1 LRRAFCTTTS
11 DLAQAAPSHDTVDAT
26 RTLTFE
32 AQRLEVLQR
41 SIDDV
46 VATTIDIDWS
56 ICVRDVEGR
65 EVAGR
70 NADRS
75 MKTASIGKLLLL
87 VEVAR
92 QCAEGDLT
100 ETTLL
105 GQDPELHVADSG
117 IWQHLHVEELAV
129 HDLCALI
136 ASVSDNLATNALL
149 KHVGLHR
156 LHDLTESLGLHHTA
170 LLDYVRDHRG
180 PDDPETLSI
189 GSASELSLVMSQ
201 LSRNELVSPTVS
213 EQVNAWLAT
222 NVDLSMVA
230 SAFGL
235 DPLAHAPSDRN
246 FVIRTKTGAD
256 PGVRADVGT
265 IGRNAVWFNYAVIA
279 NWNASDPDLR
289 DRALSGM
296 RAIGTTLR
304 TTIEVSAR

>member
-1 LRRAFCTTTS
+1 MTTR
-11 DLAQAAPSHDTVDAT
+11 DLAHAALSHDTVDAT

-32 AQRLEVLQR
+32 AQRLEVLQQ
-41 SIDDV
+41 SIDGV
-46 VATTIDIDWS
+46 VATPADIDWS
-56 ICVRDVEGR
+56 ICVRDVAGR

-75 MKTASIGKLLLL
+75 MKTASVGKLLLL

-100 ETTLL
+100 GTTLL
-105 GQDPELHVADSG
+105 RKDPELGLGDSG

-129 HDLCALI
+129 HDLCVLI

-149 KHVGLHR
+149 KHVGLQR
-156 LHDLTESLGLHHTA
+156 IYDLAKSLGLDHTA

-180 PDDPETLSI
+180 PDDPETLST

-213 EQVNAWLAT
+213 QQVNAWLAT

-230 SAFGL
+230 SVFGL
-235 DPLAHAPSDRN
+235 DPLAHPPSDRN
-246 FVIRTKTGAD
+246 FVIRNKTGAD
-256 PGVRADVGT
+256 PGVLADVGM

-279 NWNASDPDLR
+279 NWNASDPDRR
-289 DRALSGM
+289 DSALSAM
-296 RAIGTTLR
+296 RAIGTILR
-304 TTIEVSAR
+304 TTIETSA

>member
-1 LRRAFCTTTS
+1 
-11 DLAQAAPSHDTVDAT
+11 
-26 RTLTFE
+26 
-32 AQRLEVLQR
+32 VLQR

-46 VATTIDIDWS
+46 LATTIGIDWS
-56 ICVRDVEGR
+56 ICIRDVAGH

-75 MKTASIGKLLLL
+75 MKTASVGKLLLL

-100 ETTLL
+100 GTTLL
-105 GQDPELHVADSG
+105 GQDPELRVADSG

-129 HDLCALI
+129 HDLCVLI

-149 KHVGLHR
+149 KHVGLQR
-156 LHDLTESLGLHHTA
+156 IHDLAESLGLEHTA
-170 LLDYVRDHRG
+170 LLDYVRDHRAPG
-180 PDDPETLSI
+180 DPETLSI

-213 EQVNAWLAT
+213 AQVNAWLAT

-230 SAFGL
+230 SVFGL
-235 DPLAHAPSDRN
+235 DPLAHPPSDRN
-246 FVIRTKTGAD
+246 FIIRNKTGAD
-256 PGVRADVGT
+256 PGVRADVGM

-279 NWNASDPDLR
+279 NWNDSDADLR
-289 DRALSGM
+289 DSALSGT
-296 RAIGTTLR
+296 RAIGTILR
-304 TTIEVSAR
+304 TTIETNAW

>member
-1 LRRAFCTTTS
+1 MSRRRTI
-11 DLAQAAPSHDTVDAT
+11 PSMPT

-46 VATTIDIDWS
+46 VATTVDIDWS
-56 ICVRDVEGR
+56 MCIRDAAGR
-65 EVAGR
+65 ELAGC
-70 NADRS
+70 NADRA

-100 ETTLL
+100 GTTLL
-105 GQDPELHVADSG
+105 ARDPELLVADSG

-129 HDLCALI
+129 HDLCVLI

-149 KHVGLHR
+149 KHVGLQR
-156 LHDLTESLGLHHTA
+156 LQQLAESLGLIHTA
-170 LLDYVRDHRG
+170 LLDYVRDQRG
-180 PDDPETLSI
+180 PDDPATLST
-189 GSASELSLVMSQ
+189 GSASELSRVMSE
-201 LSRNELVSPTVS
+201 LSRHKLLSPTVS
-213 EQVNAWLAT
+213 EQVNAWLT
-222 NVDLSMVA
+222 TSVDLSMVA

-246 FVIRTKTGAD
+246 LIIRNKTGAD
-256 PGVRADVGT
+256 QGVRADVGT
-265 IGRNAVWFNYAVIA
+265 VGRNGASISYAVIA

-289 DRALSGM
+289 DRALLGM
-296 RAIGTTLR
+296 RTIGTILR
-304 TTIEVSAR
+304 TTIETNA

>member
-1 LRRAFCTTTS
+1 LRRAFCTTTR
-11 DLAQAAPSHDTVDAT
+11 DLAHDASSHDTVDET

-46 VATTIDIDWS
+46 VATTVDIDWS
-56 ICVRDVEGR
+56 ICIRDVAGR

-70 NADRS
+70 NADQS

-92 QCAEGDLT
+92 QCAVGELT
-100 ETTLL
+100 GTTLL
-105 GQDPELHVADSG
+105 RQDPELRVADSG
-117 IWQHLHVEELAV
+117 IWQQLQVEELAV
-129 HDLCALI
+129 HDLCVLI

-149 KHVGLHR
+149 KHVGLQR
-156 LHDLTESLGLHHTA
+156 VHDLAESLGLEHTA

-180 PDDPETLSI
+180 PDDPETLST
-189 GSASELSLVMSQ
+189 GSASELSLLMSQ
-201 LSRNELVSPTVS
+201 LARNELVSPTVS
-213 EQVNAWLAT
+213 EQLNAWLVT

-230 SAFGL
+230 SVFGL

-246 FVIRTKTGAD
+246 FVIRNKTGAD
-256 PGVRADVGT
+256 PGIRADVGM
-265 IGRNAVWFNYAVIA
+265 IGRNAVWLNYAVIA
-279 NWNASDPDLR
+279 NWNASDADLR

-296 RAIGTTLR
+296 RNIGTILR
-304 TTIEVSAR
+304 TTIEINL

>member
-1 LRRAFCTTTS
+1 
-11 DLAQAAPSHDTVDAT
+11 
-26 RTLTFE
+26 
-32 AQRLEVLQR
+32 VLQQ

-46 VATTIDIDWS
+46 VASTVDIDWS
-56 ICVRDVEGR
+56 ICIRDVAGR

-100 ETTLL
+100 GSALL
-105 GQDPELHVADSG
+105 GRDPELRVADSG
-117 IWQHLHVEELAV
+117 IWQHLRVDELAV
-129 HDLCALI
+129 HDLCVLI

-149 KHVGLHR
+149 KHVGLQR
-156 LHDLTESLGLHHTA
+156 LHDLAEFLGLKHTA

-180 PDDPETLSI
+180 PDDPETLST

-222 NVDLSMVA
+222 NVDLSMVP
-230 SAFGL
+230 SVFGL
-235 DPLAHAPSDRN
+235 DPLAHPPSDRN
-246 FVIRTKTGAD
+246 VVIRNKTGAD
-256 PGVRADVGT
+256 PGVMADVGM

-289 DRALSGM
+289 DSALSGT
-296 RAIGTTLR
+296 RAIGSILR
-304 TTIEVSAR
+304 TTIETNA

>member
-1 LRRAFCTTTS
+1 
-11 DLAQAAPSHDTVDAT
+11 V
-26 RTLTFE
+26 
-32 AQRLEVLQR
+32 VLQR

-46 VATTIDIDWS
+46 VATTVGIDWS
-56 ICVRDVEGR
+56 ICIRDVAGR

-100 ETTLL
+100 GITLL
-105 GQDPELHVADSG
+105 GQDPELRVADSG

-129 HDLCALI
+129 HDLCVLV

-149 KHVGLHR
+149 KHVGLQR
-156 LHDLTESLGLHHTA
+156 VHDLAESLGLEHTA

-180 PDDPETLSI
+180 PDDPETLST

-222 NVDLSMVA
+222 NVDLSMAA
-230 SAFGL
+230 SVFGL
-235 DPLAHAPSDRN
+235 DPLAHPPSDRN
-246 FVIRTKTGAD
+246 FIIRNKTGAD
-256 PGVRADVGT
+256 PGVSADVGM

-289 DRALSGM
+289 DSALSGM
-296 RAIGTTLR
+296 HAIGTTLR
-304 TTIEVSAR
+304 TTIETDV

>member
-1 LRRAFCTTTS
+1 M
-11 DLAQAAPSHDTVDAT
+11 
-26 RTLTFE
+26 
-32 AQRLEVLQR
+32 LQR

-46 VATTIDIDWS
+46 VATTVDIDWS
-56 ICVRDVEGR
+56 ICIRDVAGR

-100 ETTLL
+100 GTTLL
-105 GQDPELHVADSG
+105 RQDPELRVADSG

-129 HDLCALI
+129 HDLCVLI

-149 KHVGLHR
+149 KHVGLQR
-156 LHDLTESLGLHHTA
+156 LHDLAESLGLEHTA

-180 PDDPETLSI
+180 PDDPETLST
-189 GSASELSLVMSQ
+189 GSASELSLVMSR

-213 EQVNAWLAT
+213 EQVNAWLTT

-230 SAFGL
+230 SVFGL

-246 FVIRTKTGAD
+246 FIIRNKTGAD
-256 PGVRADVGT
+256 PGVRADVGM

-279 NWNASDPDLR
+279 NWNVSDPDLR
-289 DRALSGM
+289 DSALSGT
-296 RAIGTTLR
+296 RAIGTILR
-304 TTIEVSAR
+304 TTIETNA